1 MKEQDQ
7 VQELTFE
14 NLMARLEE
22 YVSELEKGGLSL
34 DKAAEIYET
43 GMMIAKEAGEKL
55 EQAELRIS
63 KVQSEDG

>member
-1 MKEQDQ
+1 
-7 VQELTFE
+7 
-14 NLMARLEE
+14 MARLEE

-34 DKAAEIYET
+34 DKPAEIYET

-63 KVQSEDG
+63 KIQSEDG

>member
-43 GMMIAKEAGEKL
+43 GMMIAGRAAAIEPGAWGCEP
-55 EQAELRIS
+55 S
-63 KVQSEDG
+63 S